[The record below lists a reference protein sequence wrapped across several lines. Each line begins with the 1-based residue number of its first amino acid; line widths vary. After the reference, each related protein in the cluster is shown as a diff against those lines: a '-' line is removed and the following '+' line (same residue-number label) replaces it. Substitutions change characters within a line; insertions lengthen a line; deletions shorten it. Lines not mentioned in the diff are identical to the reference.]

1 MDAGELQPLKQT
13 TTREIMEVVFD
24 KSVDRYLMGRT
35 GSEAKRIKLIM
46 DNMDG
51 WDRERVRING
61 QRSRGYVRK

>member
-1 MDAGELQPLKQT
+1 
-13 TTREIMEVVFD
+13 MEVVFD